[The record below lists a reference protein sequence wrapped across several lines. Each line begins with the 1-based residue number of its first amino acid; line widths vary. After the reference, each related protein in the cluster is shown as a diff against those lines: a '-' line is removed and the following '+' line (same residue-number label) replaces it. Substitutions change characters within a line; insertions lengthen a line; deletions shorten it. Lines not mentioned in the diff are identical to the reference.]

1 MNFQIIDFILC
12 GIFLA
17 ICVYSTARGFL
28 KRFRAL
34 ISTVLAFT
42 AMYFGIPYLFQYI
55 KFTNSLYYAVVIFFA
70 FVLLCT
76 VFRFAVNGIAR
87 KAADTVLMGAAD
99 KLLGLITGIVEGII
113 IILILAFI
121 LYLYNKD
128 VAKQSFIIN
137 NISGLFSNLERF
149 TNGII

>member
-1 MNFQIIDFILC
+1 
-12 GIFLA
+12 
-17 ICVYSTARGFL
+17 
-28 KRFRAL
+28 
-34 ISTVLAFT
+34 
-42 AMYFGIPYLFQYI
+42 MYFGIPYLFQYI

-87 KAADTVLMGAAD
+87 KAAGTVLMGAAD